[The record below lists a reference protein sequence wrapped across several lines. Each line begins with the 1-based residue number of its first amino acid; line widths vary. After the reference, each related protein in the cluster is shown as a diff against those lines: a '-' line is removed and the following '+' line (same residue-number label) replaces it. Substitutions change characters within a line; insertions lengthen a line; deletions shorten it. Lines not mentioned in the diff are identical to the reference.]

1 MPKKKD
7 SIGTQIDKTFNT
19 LEDKIDKLDEK
30 TDEQFKKVDERFD
43 HLEKYIFKEVC
54 RLDSKIDKRFEETDV
69 KLDKILSVLSNLV
82 VTTENIKQ
90 ETTVIADKVRQ
101 HEDKLETIP

>member
-19 LEDKIDKLDEK
+19 LEDKIDKLDKK
-30 TDEQFKKVDERFD
+30 TDECFNKVDEHFD
-43 HLEKYIFKEVC
+43 HLETYIFKEVC
-54 RLDSKIDKRFEETDV
+54 RLDNKIDKRFDEMDV
-69 KLDKILSVLSNLV
+69 KLDKVLSAISNLV

-90 ETTVIADKVRQ
+90 EITVIADKVRQ
-101 HEDKLETIP
+101 HEDKLETIT